1 MALLEIKNL
10 NARYEDGQVLN
21 NINLELEQGEILCV
35 VGESGSGK
43 SSLTRALTGYSGLEI
58 TGGAIEFCGRDLI
71 GISDKERAALM
82 GREIGL
88 IPQNPAGSFNPIRP
102 FNKQLKELLV
112 SHGCSMDVE
121 RIAAAFNAVGLDDY
135 KRILKARPYEM
146 SGGMNQ
152 RVAIAAALI
161 LAPKLIICDEATSAL
176 DVTTAQM
183 VIDELKDIRGKFNA
197 SILMI
202 THNLG
207 IAKHMAD
214 RIVIMYNGR
223 IVETGVTK
231 QIIESPKHEYTK
243 RLIGS
248 APRMD

>member
-10 NARYEDGQVLN
+10 NACYEDGQVLN
-21 NINLELEQGEILCV
+21 DINLELKQGEILCV

-43 SSLTRALTGYSGLEI
+43 SSLTRAITGYSGLEI
-58 TGGAIEFCGRDLI
+58 TGGSIEFCGRDLI

-102 FNKQLKELLV
+102 FSKQLKELLL
-112 SHGCSMDVE
+112 SHGYSMDVE
-121 RIAAAFNAVGLDDY
+121 RIAAAFTVVGLDDY
-135 KRILKARPYEM
+135 KRIFKARPYEM

-152 RVAIAAALI
+152 RIAIAAALI
-161 LAPKLIICDEATSAL
+161 LSPKLIICDEATSAL

-183 VIDELKDIRGKFNA
+183 VIDELMDIRSKFNT
-197 SILMI
+197 SILII

-214 RIVIMYNGR
+214 RIVIMHNGQ
-223 IVETGVTK
+223 IVEAGAVDS
-231 QIIESPKHEYTK
+231 IIENPKHEYTK
-243 RLIGS
+243 KLIGS